1 VRPPDASANARD
13 RRRGPDQTAARTAGT
28 QSPGLQESRR
38 CGGAI
43 WTEEN
48 FGCVAPISCSG
59 SFAAAR
65 SQRLVRSGS
74 LLAVK
79 TDGAVVL
86 FRDGGTGAEILARMQ
101 PLDAPPL

>member
-1 VRPPDASANARD
+1 MRLPDASANARD
-13 RRRGPDQTAARTAGT
+13 CRRGPDQTAARTAGT

-48 FGCVAPISCSG
+48 FGCGAPISC
-59 SFAAAR
+59 
-65 SQRLVRSGS
+65 SGS

-101 PLDAPPL
+101 PLDAPPPR